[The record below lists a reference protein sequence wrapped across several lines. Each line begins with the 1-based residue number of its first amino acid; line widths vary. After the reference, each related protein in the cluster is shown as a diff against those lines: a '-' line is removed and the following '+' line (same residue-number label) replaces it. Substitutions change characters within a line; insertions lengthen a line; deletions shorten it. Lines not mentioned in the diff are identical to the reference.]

1 MGSGVSQDG
10 STLPVFRRKGRT
22 MILIQGEDS
31 DDWIALVAANAMS
44 WARRIKRL
52 ANESGRLPP
61 WASIPP
67 GPGSVVYRND
77 RRRDIWTFGSKT
89 GQEDPE
95 EGATMA
101 VLRCDCDTAVAAG
114 AGARLYTRR
123 KARIVTVTND
133 SRDRG
138 HTFETSP
145 DYDGRGYALW
155 DLCIPGG
162 MEPLS
167 REDYN
172 RIANVALIEWEPH
185 GTFRAAYH
193 YGVRP
198 LVLV

>member
-1 MGSGVSQDG
+1 
-10 STLPVFRRKGRT
+10 

-44 WARRIKRL
+44 WARHIKRL
-52 ANESGRLPP
+52 VAERGRLPA

-67 GPGSVVYRND
+67 APGSVVYRND
-77 RRRDIWTFGSKT
+77 KRRDVWTFAGKP

-95 EGATMA
+95 ERATMA
-101 VLRCDCDTAVAAG
+101 VLQCDCDTAVAAG

-133 SRDRG
+133 TRDRG

-145 DYDGRGYALW
+145 DYDGRGYPLW
-155 DLCIPGG
+155 DLCVSGG
-162 MEPLS
+162 MAPLS

-172 RIANVALIEWEPH
+172 RIANVALIECDSH
-185 GTFRAAYH
+185 GSYKVEYH

-198 LVLV
+198 LVTF